1 MLISTAALMLCER
14 YGLPPADALRWLGIA
29 SAANYVGSLPGGYL
43 LDRTTSSRRGIGI
56 GSLFLLLGYITLSLP
71 YQPALY
77 FAFAL
82 LFVGHSLYKPST
94 QRILASLYATGDS
107 SSKVPK
113 FCFTSPST

>member
-1 MLISTAALMLCER
+1 MSALC
-14 YGLPPADALRWLGIA
+14 PADIC
-29 SAANYVGSLPGGYL
+29 
-43 LDRTTSSRRGIGI
+43 LDRTTNSRRGIGI

-77 FAFAL
+77 VAFAL

-107 SSKVPK
+107 KLEGAQVLLHIMVNIGAAGGSLLAGCSQSTQDG
-113 FCFTSPST
+113 TSPMAAQRS